1 MSAPAT
7 ETAGH
12 PRRWWILGALCL
24 TLFVVVIDNTV
35 LSVALPSLMNGL
47 GASTGDLQ
55 WIVSAYPLVFAGLLL
70 TSGALS
76 DRVGR
81 KRWLLV
87 GVALFGVGS
96 AAAAFAPTVE
106 LLVGARGFMA
116 IGGAMIMPTTLSIL
130 MQVFPQAEMPRAIA
144 TWSAIAALGVA
155 GGPVLGGFLVE
166 HFWWGSVFLINV
178 PIAIA
183 SLVACSLLLPETRD
197 PVKRRADVVGS
208 LLSIV
213 MMSSL
218 VYAVIELPE
227 QGWTAPTLVPAG
239 IAVVAAVLFAW
250 WEARHPEPMIDLSL
264 LRVRRFV
271 GSATVGLLIMF
282 GIAGSIFVLTQ
293 HLQLNLG
300 YTPMQAGLAIVPEAV
315 LLMVGATIAP
325 QIMRKLGIRGTIAL
339 GLVLCAASLFVLAT
353 AGVGDG
359 YLPVGISMGL
369 LGLGAGISGPPASQ
383 TLMSAIPVER
393 AGIGSAMNSTITEV
407 GNALGVAVLGSVL
420 AAAYASGLPA
430 GLPTEATKSLG
441 ATLAEAARLG
451 GQAGAEL
458 LAVAREAFTSSM
470 SLTVTIG
477 AVFVLASALVGFL
490 LLPKRLPG
498 MEPAA
503 PAPEDEA
510 KEPVNA

>member
-7 ETAGH
+7 EAAGH

-35 LSVALPSLMNGL
+35 LSVALPSLMTGL
-47 GASTGDLQ
+47 GASTSDLQ

-76 DRVGR
+76 DRFGR

-87 GVALFGVGS
+87 GVALFGLGS
-96 AAAAFAPTVE
+96 AAAAYAGSVE
-106 LLVGARGFMA
+106 LLVAARGFMA
-116 IGGAMIMPTTLSIL
+116 VGGAMIMPTTLSIL

-155 GGPVLGGFLVE
+155 GGPVLGGFLIE

-178 PIAIA
+178 PIAVA
-183 SLVACSLLLPETRD
+183 SIVACARLLPETRD
-197 PVKRRADVVGS
+197 PVKRRADIGGS

-218 VYAVIELPE
+218 VYAVIELPDH
-227 QGWTAPTLVPAG
+227 GWTAPTLVPAG
-239 IAVVAAVLFAW
+239 IAVIAAVAFAF

-271 GSATVGLLIMF
+271 GSVTVGLLIMF

-300 YTPMQAGLAIVPEAV
+300 YTPLEAGLAIVPEAV
-315 LLMVGATIAP
+315 LLMVGSTVSP
-325 QIMRKLGIRGTIAL
+325 QVMQKLGIRGTIAL
-339 GLVLCAASLFVLAT
+339 GLVLCSGALFVLAT

-359 YLPVGISMGL
+359 YLPVGIALGL
-369 LGLGAGISGPPASQ
+369 LGLGAGVASPPASQ

-393 AGIGSAMNSTITEV
+393 AGIGSAMNSTVTEV

-420 AAAYASGLPA
+420 AAVYSSGLPS
-430 GLPTEATKSLG
+430 GLPSEATKSLG
-441 ATLAEAARLG
+441 ATMGEAARLG

-458 LAVAREAFTSSM
+458 LAVARDAFTGAM
-470 SLTVTIG
+470 SVTVTIG
-477 AVFVLASALVGFL
+477 AIFVLASAVAGLL

-498 MEPAA
+498 MEAVPPAA
-503 PAPEDEA
+503 MDD
-510 KEPVNA
+510 KETVDV